1 MPMPTIIIVNKI
13 RVRSNTSDG
22 ALWTINISMKMFHY
36 RVLVTSHVMLAP
48 DSRMRSDKGLSLDV
62 DRTIQ
67 CQSDNDHSSQCRDMT
82 HVTRVILHGS
92 RHCSHHISIS
102 ENILLWNPGNSLVS
116 LYLEGHV
123 CVILKSNLQMW
134 GWRVPGLYYGIY
146 DGLEKLSMTPVV
158 RGIMHN

>member
-36 RVLVTSHVMLAP
+36 RVLVTSHHVMLAP
-48 DSRMRSDKGLSLDV
+48 DSQMRSNIGLWLDG
-62 DRTIQ
+62 DWIIQCQ

-92 RHCSHHISIS
+92 RHCSHRISIS
-102 ENILLWNPGNSLVS
+102 ENISLWNLVWYLCIWKAMCYPEKQSWDVRLACPGSVLWH
-116 LYLEGHV
+116 L
-123 CVILKSNLQMW
+123 W
-134 GWRVPGLYYGIY
+134 
-146 DGLEKLSMTPVV
+146 LSGKTEHDPS
-158 RGIMHN
+158 RAGDNA